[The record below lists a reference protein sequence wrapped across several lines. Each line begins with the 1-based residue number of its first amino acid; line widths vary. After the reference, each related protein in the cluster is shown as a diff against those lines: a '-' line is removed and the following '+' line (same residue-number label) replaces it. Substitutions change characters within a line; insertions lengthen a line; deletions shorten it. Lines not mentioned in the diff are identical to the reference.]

1 VTTRMPLSG
10 PEPRPP
16 ARWLL
21 WTAALGP
28 LALWFAYFMAAYLYT
43 EAACAMAL
51 GASAGRGF
59 EPDAVLL
66 AATLGSVATSG
77 ALTYLAHRLA
87 ARTARTAPAFD
98 DFLPRLGR
106 VVGLLVTFVLA
117 AHLVPVLWL
126 GACR

>member
-1 VTTRMPLSG
+1 VTTSSPPAR

-43 EAACAMAL
+43 EAACGVAR
-51 GASAGRGF
+51 GAAAGRGLG
-59 EPDAVLL
+59 PDAVLL
-66 AATLGSVATSG
+66 VATLGAVAISG

-87 ARTARTAPAFD
+87 GRTARTAPAFD